1 MFQIST
7 PSRPQPS
14 TNDLSALKMVKHGI
28 PIADEM
34 RRRLLEERLIMRERG
49 GWALTDKG
57 ARLEAMA

>member
-1 MFQIST
+1 
-7 PSRPQPS
+7 
-14 TNDLSALKMVKHGI
+14 MVKHGI

-34 RRRLLEERLIMRERG
+34 RRRLLEERLIIRELG